1 MIVSNLM
8 DRLLR
13 FVATGARVYIILRI
27 AGVAAL
33 LAYLFFRSS

>member
-1 MIVSNLM
+1 MMASNLM

-13 FVATGARVYIILRI
+13 FVATGARAYIILRI
-27 AGVAAL
+27 VGVVAL